1 MPRKVGSSDEIH
13 VEAPP
18 RVTVDELLAL
28 RKSIDAIIAAD
39 SIAGRAAAALSAV
52 ELVDR
57 ELDQGGVTVV
67 HGFVVK
73 HGSTFNERTGEIDGV
88 PAPGDRVWSKAT
100 GWTEGKAP
108 SVPDHIFVVSKNLQA

>member
-1 MPRKVGSSDEIH
+1 MPRKIGSPEETH
-13 VEAPP
+13 MEAPS
-18 RVTVDELLAL
+18 RVTVEELLAL

-39 SIAGRAAAALSAV
+39 SIAGRAAAALTAV
-52 ELVDR
+52 DWVER
-57 ELDQGGVTVV
+57 ELDQAGVAVV